1 MAEKDFCLKQLLLDK
16 QRFADLFNGSLFDG
30 RQILN
35 ADDLELVPDE
45 SGIIFID
52 RDGSKRTIQRRR
64 DVVMKSS
71 NDVCFAVFA
80 CEGQASIHYGMPV
93 RTMLYDALDYAGQ
106 LQQIEKEHA
115 LHGDLSTS
123 HEFLS
128 HMSKDD
134 RLLPVITLTLYHGKD
149 EYDGA
154 KSLFELLDLP
164 DHDEAAQ
171 ALIPYLSNYRLNLVN
186 MRNIEDIQ
194 KFHTSLQYIFGMLK
208 YNSDKKRLY
217 EYAKEHREEII
228 QMDSD
233 SVMALFSLLGEQK
246 RLMKLMERTGETR
259 GGFDMCAAIDELI
272 ADGESRGEL
281 RGEERMTQLV
291 AILLKNQQSGL
302 LESALNCQDIRQ
314 KLFQQYGI

>member
-16 QRFADLFNGSLFDG
+16 QRFADLFNGTLFDG
-30 RQILN
+30 RQILD

-52 RDGSKRTIQRRR
+52 RDGTKRTIQRRR

-93 RTMLYDALDYAGQ
+93 RTMLYDALDYAG
-106 LQQIEKEHA
+106 
-115 LHGDLSTS
+115 
-123 HEFLS
+123 
-128 HMSKDD
+128 
-134 RLLPVITLTLYHGKD
+134 
-149 EYDGA
+149 A
-154 KSLFELLDLP
+154 KSLYELLDLS
-164 DHDEAAQ
+164 DHDGSVQ

-186 MRNIEDIQ
+186 MRNIADIQ
-194 KFHTSLQYIFGMLK
+194 KFQTSLQYIFGILK

-217 EYAKEHREEII
+217 EYAKEHREEIL

-246 RLMKLMERTGETR
+246 RLMKLMERTDETR

-272 ADGESRGEL
+272 ADGESRGELRGEL